1 MNTANLNPDMLLL
14 IKKQKFL
21 KKVVSLVT
29 IVCISLSFG
38 TLSTGVKFAHA
49 AALTNVSDT
58 LSNPT
63 ANASSTHSIVFTV
76 ATAMANSGTIVITF
90 TGYANLGGVGSS
102 SVDILVGNST
112 TTAAQQTI
120 QAAAAA
126 STWGVATSSNVL
138 TLTAPTSGGTVPGA
152 GQVVIVNIG
161 TNAIAQASGTQML
174 TNPAA
179 GSYVPTI
186 TTASDSGSYTL
197 NIIANAIVTITA
209 TVAQSLTFAILSS
222 TSTAFSNSIFYG
234 TLSSANVKF
243 ASSTNILGD
252 TASTTA
258 HVLTLST
265 NAPTGYTIT
274 MQGDTLR
281 NQNAT
286 GTYITPIGGTATGG
300 VVGSSQFGINV
311 TASGGTGAIVDA
323 IYSTTNKYGYNAS
336 STVADTL
343 AFGNVPTTT
352 TTFSIQYMANIPAT
366 QAAGAYSTAI
376 TYVGTANF

>member
-1 MNTANLNPDMLLL
+1 MY
-14 IKKQKFL
+14 KQTVFQ
-21 KKVVSLVT
+21 KVISLVS
-29 IVCISLSFG
+29 IVGVISFSLFLG

-49 AALTNVSDT
+49 ATITNVSDT
-58 LSNPT
+58 LSNAT
-63 ANASSTHSIVFTV
+63 ANASSTHSIVFTLP
-76 ATAMANSGTIVITF
+76 TAMANSGTIVITF

-222 TSTAFSNSIFYG
+222 TSTAFSNSIYYG
-234 TLSSANVKF
+234 TLSANNVKF

-258 HVLTLST
+258 HVLTVAT
-265 NAPTGYTIT
+265 NAASGYVVTL
-274 MQGDTLR
+274 QGDTLR

-300 VVGSSQFGINV
+300 IVGTNQFGIYAS
-311 TASGGTGAIVDA
+311 ASGGTGANVNST
-323 IYSTTNKYGYNAS
+323 YNTTNKYGYNAS

-352 TTFSIQYMANIPAT
+352 TTFSIEYMANILAT
-366 QAAGAYSTAI
+366 QAAGSYSTSI
-376 TYVGTANF
+376 TYVGTSNF